1 MLNMD
6 YITKMLKLQDDNITI
21 FDVCF
26 SVENQNL
33 FTSIF
38 VKSIIPHKTCV
49 LYGSNNIISKGYVIR
64 TIRHNLIVGSFCI
77 IKYHQ
82 RRFKCLDCSKSF
94 NEETKLIE
102 KSKQLSQI
110 QIQSILLECKN
121 VCSFRSIANK
131 LNISTTTVIKVF
143 RENIYVPPL
152 PLTEVIGVDEFRGTT
167 GISKYCFIIKDLLDN
182 EIIDILSS
190 RAQKSVEEYLK
201 TIPKEEREQVKYI
214 VMDLWKPYRTIF
226 KFWFP
231 KAKLIA
237 DKFHYTRL
245 INDQFN
251 RIRIKFMNKV
261 KNELEN
267 ESKYENRNKLEL
279 DYYYLKK
286 YWKIIM
292 EYDEHQENKEFY
304 CYKLKKKITKFD
316 VLDRVLNLNT
326 HLAESYYLR
335 NKFLKVIKTSTYD
348 TIETNL
354 KAWINEVNQS
364 CVNEYDIAIK
374 TMLNWKQEIINSFTI
389 HPKTGRTM
397 NNAST
402 EGSNNFCKVIKR
414 VSYGYKDFELMRAR
428 ILYCNRKTMRFKSK
442 SIKDKL
448 NYEEK

>member
-1 MLNMD
+1 
-6 YITKMLKLQDDNITI
+6 
-21 FDVCF
+21 
-26 SVENQNL
+26 
-33 FTSIF
+33 
-38 VKSIIPHKTCV
+38 
-49 LYGSNNIISKGYVIR
+49 
-64 TIRHNLIVGSFCI
+64 
-77 IKYHQ
+77 
-82 RRFKCLDCSKSF
+82 
-94 NEETKLIE
+94 
-102 KSKQLSQI
+102 
-110 QIQSILLECKN
+110 
-121 VCSFRSIANK
+121 
-131 LNISTTTVIKVF
+131 
-143 RENIYVPPL
+143 
-152 PLTEVIGVDEFRGTT
+152 
-167 GISKYCFIIKDLLDN
+167 
-182 EIIDILSS
+182 
-190 RAQKSVEEYLK
+190 VEEYLK

-267 ESKYENRNKLEL
+267 ESKYVNRNKLEL

-304 CYKLKKKITKFD
+304 CYKFKKKITKFD

-428 ILYCNRKTMRFKSK
+428 ILYCNRQTMRFKSK